1 MFFHVKLERNI
12 TLSIEAQT
20 GCDPMLLAPVRVAP
34 ALRYPAVFISSE
46 SDPLLGAATGEAG
59 RWGRWAA
66 AEEAEVLHLR
76 LGPLMH
82 IIDKFS

>member
-1 MFFHVKLERNI
+1 MHGVCVFMCVRACLRARQVRDVCDRLE
-12 TLSIEAQT
+12 LMIE
-20 GCDPMLLAPVRVAP
+20 
-34 ALRYPAVFISSE
+34 
-46 SDPLLGAATGEAG
+46 EAIM
-59 RWGRWAA
+59 RAA

>member
-1 MFFHVKLERNI
+1 MCVRACLRARQVRDVCDRLE
-12 TLSIEAQT
+12 LMIE
-20 GCDPMLLAPVRVAP
+20 
-34 ALRYPAVFISSE
+34 
-46 SDPLLGAATGEAG
+46 EAIM
-59 RWGRWAA
+59 RAA